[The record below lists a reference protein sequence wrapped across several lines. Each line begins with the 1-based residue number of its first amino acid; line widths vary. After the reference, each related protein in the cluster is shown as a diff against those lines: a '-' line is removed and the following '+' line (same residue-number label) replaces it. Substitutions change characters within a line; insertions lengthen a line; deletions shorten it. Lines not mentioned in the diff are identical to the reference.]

1 MSVPEGES
9 GSALPSIS
17 VLIPAFEARET
28 LASTLKSVKEQ
39 SLAPLEVI
47 VVDDCS
53 TDGTSD
59 LAREVGATPLI
70 NEVNLGPAVSR
81 NIAAR
86 KARGEILV
94 FLDADVII
102 PPGIL
107 MDFATTLREM
117 PDVAAVQTL
126 YTPTCPGDNAVTI
139 YQNFYYYYSLARL
152 KMTHVA
158 VLATWCV
165 AVRKSAFQEMGGFNE
180 SIPEP
185 TVEDEELG
193 YALTDAGYRILLAK
207 GLQVTHLARYTLRQ
221 FLRRR
226 ARMARAQAKSGWRSI
241 RNRLL
246 RRYMNL
252 RETGTHHSRWM
263 ILSILLVLLAV
274 ASIPASVAVTL
285 ISGPTS
291 PQPGVLPWLFPA
303 SLAGSLLCQLPLLR
317 CAKRQLAGR
326 FRLLPF
332 VALLLADTAALGYG
346 IARGSIEFAL
356 GQRY

>member
-1 MSVPEGES
+1 
-9 GSALPSIS
+9 
-17 VLIPAFEARET
+17 VLIPAYEARET
-28 LASTLKSVKEQ
+28 LASTLQSVRKQ

-59 LAREVGATPLI
+59 LAREVGATPLV

-86 KARGEILV
+86 SARGEILV
-94 FLDADVII
+94 FLDADVVV

-107 MDFATTLREM
+107 MDFATALHEM

-126 YTPTCPGDNAVTI
+126 YTPTCPGENAVTT

-165 AVRKSAFQEMGGFNE
+165 AIRKRVFHELGGFNE
-180 SIPEP
+180 NIPEP

-193 YALTDAGYRILLAK
+193 YALTDAGYSILLAK
-207 GLQVTHLARYTLRQ
+207 GLQVTHLARYTLGQ
-221 FLRRR
+221 FLKRR

-246 RRYMNL
+246 LRYMNL
-252 RETGTHHSRWM
+252 KETGTHHSRWM
-263 ILSILLVLLAV
+263 ILSILLVLLAA
-274 ASIPASVAVTL
+274 ASGAASVATAL
-285 ISGPTS
+285 AGGR
-291 PQPGVLPWLFPA
+291 PGFVLWLFPA
-303 SLAGSLLCQLPLLR
+303 SLVGSLLCHLPLLR
-317 CAKRQLAGR
+317 CASRQLAER

-332 VALLLADTAALGYG
+332 LALLLADAAALGYG
-346 IARGSIEFAL
+346 IARGTVEFIL